1 MAEGNLKRGVLR
13 ACIFDLDG
21 VLVDTAVYH
30 YQAWKRLAN
39 ELGFDFTEDQNEQLK
54 GISRMDS
61 LNRILDWGG
70 VKISDANKQQLA
82 TKKNH
87 WYVKMISNMKTE
99 EVLPGSRELLE
110 LIRESGLKCALG
122 SASRNSSLI
131 LDCTGLSS
139 YFDAI
144 VDGNLVTAS
153 KPDPQVFLK
162 GAELLGT
169 DPRDCVVFEDAVAG
183 VQAARAAGMRIVGI
197 GNEGVLDQA
206 DLVVSGLDMI
216 NLNRLTELFNQEP

>member
-1 MAEGNLKRGVLR
+1 MVEGNLKRGVLR

-21 VLVDTAVYH
+21 VLVDTAAYH

-61 LNRILDWGG
+61 LNRILDWGD

-82 TKKNH
+82 TKKND
-87 WYVKMISNMKTE
+87 WYVKMISNMKAQD
-99 EVLPGSRELLE
+99 VLPGSRELLE
-110 LIRESGLKCALG
+110 SIQMSGLKCALG

-131 LDCTGLSS
+131 LDRTGLAS

-144 VDGNLVTAS
+144 VDGNSVTSS
-153 KPDPQVFLK
+153 KPDPEVFLK
-162 GAELLGT
+162 GAELLRT
-169 DPRDCVVFEDAVAG
+169 DPQDCVVFEDGIAG
-183 VQAARAAGMRIVGI
+183 VQAARAAGMRVVGI
-197 GNEGVLDQA
+197 GREEVLYQT

-216 NLNRLTELFNQEP
+216 NLNKIGELFKQEP